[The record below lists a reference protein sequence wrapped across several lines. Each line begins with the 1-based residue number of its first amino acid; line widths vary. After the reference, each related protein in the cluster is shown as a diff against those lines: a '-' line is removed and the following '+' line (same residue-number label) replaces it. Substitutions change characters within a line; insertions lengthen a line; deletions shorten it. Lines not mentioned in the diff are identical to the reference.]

1 MRNNA
6 LSEREREMARK
17 TSIKRGAAIVTVIA
31 ALAALTGP
39 GVASAAR
46 KPTPPAAPSVP
57 APPAAKPPVGLGFG
71 VIASWAEE
79 ASWAES

>member
-1 MRNNA
+1 
-6 LSEREREMARK
+6 MARE
-17 TSIKRGAAIVTVIA
+17 TSFKRGAAIVTVIA

-39 GVASAAR
+39 GVAAAAR
-46 KPTPPAAPSVP
+46 KPTPPAAPS
-57 APPAAKPPVGLGFG
+57 APAAKPPVGSGLG